1 MEEEDTPIAE
11 SCIRGRNPVVIGSQD
26 ESLTKEVQQLKKAR
40 DGRILD
46 PKSME
51 GKIYMGVVKRE
62 LDEMNKR
69 HTFRSSAFLP
79 RSQNELVPGQEGGGG
94 KLTEVEIL
102 HREIVEDIWS
112 SMVVRAAD
120 KLRTTLN
127 FDRFTSSRVEPV
139 VINRNESLID
149 VNVKELQVREVLV
162 IHQLF
167 ESVKTLMKNIL
178 ADGELVIDSEINIH
192 ESPPKKR
199 RSSLEPEANM

>member
-11 SCIRGRNPVVIGSQD
+11 SCNRGRNPVLIGSQD
-26 ESLTKEVQQLKKAR
+26 ESLTKEVQQLKKAH

-46 PKSME
+46 PKSIE
-51 GKIYMGVVKRE
+51 GKIYMGVVNRV
-62 LDEMNKR
+62 LHVMNKR

-102 HREIVEDIWS
+102 HRQLIEDIWS
-112 SMVVRAAD
+112 SMVLRAAD

-139 VINRNESLID
+139 VINRNESPID

-178 ADGELVIDSEINIH
+178 ADGELVIDSENIH

-199 RSSLEPEANM
+199 RSSLEPEANV